1 VEVPMMLSFA
11 TVPLMS
17 TAQTIEKLI
26 NDTEDVNKKTMV
38 NPYVSFIMLFYSS

>member
-17 TAQTIEKLI
+17 TAQTIGKLI
-26 NDTEDVNKKTMV
+26 NVAEFNNKIMV
-38 NPYVSFIMLFYSS
+38 NPNVSFTMMF

>member
-1 VEVPMMLSFA
+1 LSFA

-26 NDTEDVNKKTMV
+26 NVAEFNKKIMV
-38 NPYVSFIMLFYSS
+38 NPYASFTMMF